1 MIKDEFLKAIYL
13 AGFSA
18 SAEGYN
24 AEYPFGEFYGKN
36 PEQDEGWVRGRDRSI
51 EKLKPEWAELTRG
64 EIKSWELPDAPT
76 FTELVWF
83 IERKIREKNE

>member
-1 MIKDEFLKAIYL
+1 MTKTDALELALQALEDETSERYCPAITAVKKAL
-13 AGFSA
+13 AD
-18 SAEGYN
+18 
-24 AEYPFGEFYGKN
+24 
-36 PEQDEGWVRGRDRSI
+36 DEW
-51 EKLKPEWAELTRG
+51 KELTRG

>member
-1 MIKDEFLKAIYL
+1 MTRDEALKLALDALEEPHEVGFWNKQEKAIKAIKEAL
-13 AGFSA
+13 A
-18 SAEGYN
+18 
-24 AEYPFGEFYGKN
+24 
-36 PEQDEGWVRGRDRSI
+36 QDEW
-51 EKLKPEWAELTRG
+51 KELTRG